1 MSKALPGRRRALTG
15 AVIAA
20 LMGTALVSTATTA
33 SAAVAHDGSSSVS
46 AAASCYE
53 VKQVDPSAPDG
64 VYWLQT
70 PTLIAPEQFYCDQT
84 TDGGGWVLIGRGREN
99 WAMDTDGQGDTEDV
113 TQTPS
118 GTAAFTPAAL
128 DSATID
134 GLLDG
139 GRVDDLPDGIRLSR
153 ARDTAGTSF
162 QEVRFDL
169 TDRDR
174 WNWTMAAGH
183 PVTSWSMTATS
194 NTGTGSSSG
203 TGATTTNFGTGS
215 SWARVITSTTTNENW
230 QRGWAYSTSA
240 TGSTSDTSYI
250 WKASSS
256 AKAVPFTQ
264 VYLRPQLLS
273 STVDYGTIADSGTA
287 QITQRSMADTR
298 VLANPWGVGGLADGD
313 DSVDTTEVRA
323 LGQVGDRMI
332 VGGNF
337 AYVEQDEDGTGQVN
351 QSYLAAFDVDTGEWL
366 DDFRPTLDGQ
376 VERVIALP
384 NGDVVV
390 GGNFSTVNGTSSPG
404 IVALDPTTG
413 TIDSGW
419 QVNLEQHLSSS
430 PLYVRG
436 LEIGGGYLYIGGN
449 FTHLSGGGSSTT
461 YYSRSLARVSV
472 SNGAPDSTWRPEV
485 LGNINAIEASQDG
498 TRVYVV
504 GRFETVNSTEAL
516 YFTALSTSAG
526 AALVPGLATPQ
537 FSNASSRYQQAVVEA
552 GGKIYE
558 GGAEHMM
565 FGYDPDTFALE
576 SSAIGYNKGDFQVL
590 TANDGVVYG
599 SCHCAQWLLTDAT
612 NWPNPSSFSEA
623 DNINYIGAWDAET
636 GTYLQNFLPVG
647 VKSRGKFGAWAL
659 TFDSNGVLWAG
670 GDFVSARGVS
680 GSREWTGAFMRFPEN
695 DSTAPGDPGTLTGTE
710 VSAGLR
716 LSWSAA
722 TDSSGKA
729 VTYEVLAD
737 DRVITT
743 LNAATVVL
751 DPPTETTRYFVRTVD
766 KAGNRSAST
775 PVFTYTP

>member
-1 MSKALPGRRRALTG
+1 MFRAFPGRRRALAG
-15 AVIAA
+15 AVITATV
-20 LMGTALVSTATTA
+20 GTALIATATTA
-33 SAAVAHDGSSSVS
+33 SAVGVHDGTSSAT

-53 VKQVDPSAPDG
+53 VKQVNPSASDG

-70 PTLIAPEQFYCDQT
+70 PTLVAPQQFYCDQT
-84 TDGGGWVLIGRGREN
+84 TDGGGWVLIGRGRDN
-99 WAMDTDGQGDTEDV
+99 WALDTDGQGSADDIA
-113 TQTPS
+113 QTPT
-118 GTAAFTPAAL
+118 GTDAFTPATLA
-128 DSATID
+128 SSTVD

-139 GRVDDLPDGIRLSR
+139 GRVDDLPDGIRLRR
-153 ARDTAGTSF
+153 ARDTDGTSF
-162 QEVRFDL
+162 QEVRFSL
-169 TDRDR
+169 SNRDR

-183 PVTSWSMTATS
+183 PISSWSMTATS
-194 NTGTGSSSG
+194 SNGTGSSSG
-203 TGATTTNFGTGS
+203 NSGTTTNWGSGTN
-215 SWARVITSTTTNENW
+215 WARVTTSTASAESYR
-230 QRGWAYSTSA
+230 RGWAYGTSA

-264 VYLRPQLLS
+264 VYLRPELLGS
-273 STVDYGTIADSGTA
+273 DLDYGSITDSGTA
-287 QITQRSMADTR
+287 EITQRAMADTR

-323 LGQVGDRMI
+323 LAQVGNRMI

-337 AYVEQDEDGTGQVN
+337 AYVEQDEEGTGRVD

-366 DDFRPTLDGQ
+366 DDFRPTLNGQ
-376 VERVIALP
+376 VERVMALP

-390 GGNFSTVNGTSSPG
+390 GGNFTTVNGTSSPA
-404 IVALDPTTG
+404 IVALDPSTG
-413 TIDSGW
+413 NIDSSW
-419 QVNLEQHLSSS
+419 QVNLEQRLSGS

-449 FTHLSGGGSSTT
+449 FTHLSGGTSNTAV
-461 YYSRSLARVSV
+461 YSRSLARVSV
-472 SNGAPDSTWRPEV
+472 TDGTPDSTWRPEV
-485 LGNINAIEASQDG
+485 LGNVNAMEASQDG

-504 GRFETVNSTEAL
+504 GRFETVNQTEAL

-526 AALVPGLATPQ
+526 AALIPGLATPQ
-537 FSNASSRYQQAVVEA
+537 FSNSSSRYQQAVVEA

-565 FGYDPDTFALE
+565 FGYDPDTFDLE
-576 SSAIGYNKGDFQVL
+576 SSAIGYNKGDFQIL
-590 TANDGVVYG
+590 IENDGIVYG

-612 NWPNPSSFSEA
+612 VWPNPSSFSEA
-623 DNINYIGAWDAET
+623 DNINYIGAWDAQT
-636 GTYLQNFLPVG
+636 GAYLQNFLPNG

-659 TFDSNGVLWAG
+659 AVDSNGVLWAG

-680 GSREWTGAFMRFPEN
+680 GTREWTGAFMRFPEN
-695 DSTAPGDPGTLTGTE
+695 DSTAPGVPQSLTGTV

-716 LSWSAA
+716 LSWTPA

-729 VTYEVLAD
+729 VTYEVIAD

-751 DPPTETTRYFVRTVD
+751 DPPSETTRYFVRTVD

-775 PVFTYTP
+775 PVYTYTP